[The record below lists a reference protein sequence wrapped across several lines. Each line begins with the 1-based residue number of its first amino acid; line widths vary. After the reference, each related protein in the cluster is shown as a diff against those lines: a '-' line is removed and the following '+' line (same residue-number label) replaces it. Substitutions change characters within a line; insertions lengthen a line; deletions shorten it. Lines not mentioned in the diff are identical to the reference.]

1 MFYSNP
7 VFLFY
12 KNVYSVLRFQENRF
26 VNMRKKYITFA
37 CFAILLAT
45 LIWSFVGCSN
55 GTPRYDRR
63 LIVADSVMH
72 QHPDSALRMLT
83 ELDIHNLKH
92 QADIAYYSLL
102 LTQARYRC
110 YVPAT
115 SDSTINVALDYYEKH
130 KDENEKLTRA
140 YIYKGA
146 VMEELDEPERAM
158 NYYKRAISSASM
170 DDAFNQGYARFRIG
184 NIYRNNLVADSADIC
199 LMKEALHY
207 FKQVPDSFYILS
219 SLIDIGSAYISENQ
233 DSAFHYLYQADAL
246 AKQLN
251 EKGLEQSNL
260 VHIAD
265 MKMFSP
271 DKQDIRSAKEI
282 ALTLLNDSSCP
293 QNKREHL
300 LMVVALTSAELNMP
314 DSASHYLNQVDQ
326 AGLSPHQLVFFNKC
340 RAELARCRGDFDQY
354 QYYFECSDHLSD
366 SLVTN
371 DLQRRLRDVETKYDN
386 EALKYQALK
395 YKTFWVTSLLLIALI
410 VSVAA
415 IVLMVIRKKLALRK
429 RQLKES
435 EDAIERMTND
445 TARLASQLKENQMMS
460 EDLKQVI
467 RNQIDVFTR
476 LVDRHN
482 TMFAHSP
489 KKFSNLFEKS
499 YNINQPDSSFW
510 AGLRTYVDSTCGNII
525 TQSLADCPMLSETDI
540 RFLSLYC
547 CDLPT
552 TVIMVCM
559 GYNEAH
565 SVYNKKRRVT
575 DTIGLEVTLDEYI
588 EKFKPSILE
597 ADLEGDGGSGVESE

>member
-1 MFYSNP
+1 M
-7 VFLFY
+7 
-12 KNVYSVLRFQENRF
+12 RFQEHRF

-37 CFAILLAT
+37 CIAISLAT
-45 LIWSFVGCSN
+45 LVWSFVGCRY

-83 ELDIHNLKH
+83 GLDIHNLKH

-130 KDENEKLTRA
+130 KDENEKLTRS

-158 NYYKRAISSASM
+158 NYYKRAISSASK

-184 NIYRNNLVADSADIC
+184 NIYRDNLVADSADIH
-199 LMKEALHY
+199 LIKEALHY

-219 SLIDIGSAYISENQ
+219 SLIGIGSAYISENQ
-233 DSAFHYLYQADAL
+233 DSAIYYLNQADTL
-246 AKQLN
+246 AKQLH
-251 EKGLEQSNL
+251 EKGLEQTNL
-260 VHIAD
+260 THIAD
-265 MKMFSP
+265 MKMLSH
-271 DKQDIRSAKEI
+271 DVHDIRSAKII
-282 ALTLLNDSSCP
+282 ALTLLNDSCCP

-300 LMVVALTSAELNMP
+300 LMVAALTSAKLNMP
-314 DSASHYLNQVDQ
+314 DSASYYLNQVDQ
-326 AGLSPHQLVFFNKC
+326 SGLSSHRLVLFNKC
-340 RAELARCRGDFDQY
+340 RAELARCRGDIDQY
-354 QYYFECSDHLSD
+354 QYYYEQYNHLSD

-386 EALKYQALK
+386 EALKYKALK

-410 VSVAA
+410 VSVMAMA
-415 IVLMVIRKKLALRK
+415 LIVIRKKLALRK

-435 EDAIERMTND
+435 RDAIERMTND

-489 KKFSNLFEKS
+489 KKFGDLFEKS

-525 TQSLADCPMLSETDI
+525 TQSLENYPQLSETDI

-547 CDLPT
+547 CNLPT

-575 DTIGLEVTLDEYI
+575 DTMGLEVTLDEYI
-588 EKFKPSILE
+588 EAFKPSILE
-597 ADLEGDGGSGVESE
+597 SNLEGDGAGSVEGE

>member
-1 MFYSNP
+1 
-7 VFLFY
+7 
-12 KNVYSVLRFQENRF
+12 
-26 VNMRKKYITFA
+26 MRKEYITFA
-37 CFAILLAT
+37 CIAMSLAT

-55 GTPRYDRR
+55 ATSRYDRR

-83 ELDIHNLKH
+83 GLDIHDLKH

-130 KDENEKLTRA
+130 KDENEKLTRS

-184 NIYRNNLVADSADIC
+184 NIYRDNLTADSADIC
-199 LMKEALHY
+199 LMKEALHF

-219 SLIDIGSAYISENQ
+219 SLVGIGSAYISVNE
-233 DSAFHYLYQADAL
+233 DSAIAYLNQADAL

-251 EKGLEQSNL
+251 EKGLEQMNL
-260 VHIAD
+260 THIAD
-265 MKMFSP
+265 MKMLSH
-271 DKQDIRSAKEI
+271 DVQDIRSAKKI
-282 ALTLLNDSSCP
+282 ALALLNDSCCP

-300 LMVVALTSAELNMP
+300 LMVAALTSAKLNMP
-314 DSASHYLNQVDQ
+314 DTASYYLNQVDQ
-326 AGLSPHQLVFFNKC
+326 ARLSSHRLVLFNKC
-340 RAELARCRGDFDQY
+340 RAELARCHGDIDQY
-354 QYYFECSDHLSD
+354 QYYYEQYYHLSD
-366 SLVTN
+366 SLVTD

-395 YKTFWVTSLLLIALI
+395 YKTFWVTSLLIIALI
-410 VSVAA
+410 VCVAS
-415 IVLMVIRKKLALRK
+415 IVLMIIRRIMSTRKL
-429 RQLKES
+429 QLKES
-435 EDAIERMTND
+435 RDAIERMTND
-445 TARLASQLKENQMMS
+445 TARLTAQLKDNQMMS
-460 EDLKQVI
+460 DDLKQVI
-467 RNQIDVFTR
+467 QNQIDVFSQ

-489 KKFSNLFEKS
+489 KKFSDLFEKS
-499 YNINQPDSSFW
+499 YSINQPAKSFW
-510 AGLRTYVDSTCGNII
+510 TGLRAYVDSTCGGII

-540 RFLSLYC
+540 KFLSLYC

-565 SVYNKKRRVT
+565 SVYNKKRRLAT
-575 DTIGLEVTLDEYI
+575 TIGLEESLDDYI
-588 EKFKPSILE
+588 KSFKSSVFERDIDGNG
-597 ADLEGDGGSGVESE
+597 AGSVEGE

>member
-1 MFYSNP
+1 
-7 VFLFY
+7 
-12 KNVYSVLRFQENRF
+12 
-26 VNMRKKYITFA
+26 MRKEYITFA
-37 CFAILLAT
+37 CIAMSLAT

-55 GTPRYDRR
+55 ATSRYDRR

-83 ELDIHNLKH
+83 GLDIHDLKH

-130 KDENEKLTRA
+130 KDENEKLTRS

-184 NIYRNNLVADSADIC
+184 NIYRDNLTADSADIC
-199 LMKEALHY
+199 LMKEALHF

-219 SLIDIGSAYISENQ
+219 SLVGIGSAYISVNE
-233 DSAFHYLYQADAL
+233 DSAIAYLNQADAL

-251 EKGLEQSNL
+251 EKGLEQMNL
-260 VHIAD
+260 THIAD
-265 MKMFSP
+265 MKMLSH
-271 DKQDIRSAKEI
+271 DVQDIRSAKKI
-282 ALTLLNDSSCP
+282 ALALLNDSCCP

-300 LMVVALTSAELNMP
+300 LMVAALTSAKLNMP
-314 DSASHYLNQVDQ
+314 DTASYYLNQVDQ
-326 AGLSPHQLVFFNKC
+326 AGLSSHRLVLFNKC
-340 RAELARCRGDFDQY
+340 RAELARCHGDIDQY
-354 QYYFECSDHLSD
+354 QYYYEQYYHLSD
-366 SLVTN
+366 SLVTD
-371 DLQRRLRDVETKYDN
+371 DLQQRLRDVETKYDN
-386 EALKYQALK
+386 EALKYKALK

-410 VSVAA
+410 VSVMAMA
-415 IVLMVIRKKLALRK
+415 LIVIRKKLALRK

-435 EDAIERMTND
+435 RDAIERMTND

-460 EDLKQVI
+460 DDLKQVI

-525 TQSLADCPMLSETDI
+525 SQSLVNYPLLSETDI

-552 TVIMVCM
+552 TVIMACM

-575 DTIGLEVTLDEYI
+575 DTMGLDVALDEYI
-588 EKFKPSILE
+588 EAFKPSILE
-597 ADLEGDGGSGVESE
+597 SNPEGDGAGGVEGE